1 MERLLKLSY
10 KELHKVHYP
19 IEAVL
24 SNMQEIILEK
34 KYSDKLKSGIVINSK
49 LIDNEINRENKL
61 ILVKNNSKLVCIANL
76 EKSILYHDVTLIYSL
91 EGIVTISVK
100 EKKEIVINF
109 GKDEKNTGSTEVQV
123 AILTKKIN
131 SLTEHFKINKKDHH
145 SKREGF

>member
-1 MERLLKLSY
+1 
-10 KELHKVHYP
+10 
-19 IEAVL
+19 
-24 SNMQEIILEK
+24 
-34 KYSDKLKSGIVINSK
+34 
-49 LIDNEINRENKL
+49 
-61 ILVKNNSKLVCIANL
+61 
-76 EKSILYHDVTLIYSL
+76 L

-145 SKREGF
+145 SKRGLLGMINNRRKLLNYLRNKSEQRYTDLIKKLGLRK